1 MNKRNFFFFFF
12 FLFFSFLSYC
22 RSFVKNAFVVVV
34 VALNCDELALS
45 TIDIDWTTINNLD
58 SIQFNSINTIIII
71 LLLPTLSGD
80 LNFISFIILFPS
92 LYYNVSILSRELNWI
107 NVKVKKH
114 VRCGKKNFKPK
125 SLTTIKL
132 WIV

>member
-1 MNKRNFFFFFF
+1 MNKRNFFFF

-34 VALNCDELALS
+34 GALNCDELALS

-71 LLLPTLSGD
+71 LLLSTLSGD

-92 LYYNVSILSRELNWI
+92 LYYNVSILSRKLNWI

-125 SLTTIKL
+125 SLTAMKL